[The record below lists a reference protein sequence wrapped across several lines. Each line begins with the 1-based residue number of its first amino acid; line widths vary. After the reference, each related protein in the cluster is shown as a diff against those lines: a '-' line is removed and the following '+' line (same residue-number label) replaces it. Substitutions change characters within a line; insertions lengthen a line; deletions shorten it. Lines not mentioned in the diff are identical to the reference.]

1 MAQSKKTTAAKRST
15 TSSRA
20 KKTPADSK
28 KISCTFS
35 KELLALLDE
44 YIAQTGQSRD
54 SFIQK
59 AVYEKISREK
69 ISGMIDDLI
78 RQ

>member
-1 MAQSKKTTAAKRST
+1 MTAS
-15 TSSRA
+15 
-20 KKTPADSK
+20 DV
-28 KISCTFS
+28 SCTFS